1 MVVVIIEGVGVVG
14 LGVEG
19 LGVQENYYTIN
30 NYLSYHGYHLH
41 EVMKKKKKN
50 HPFFLVPTM
59 KTLLALVP
67 PWRTNRRWSDECW

>member
-41 EVMKKKKKN
+41 EVMKKKKN